1 MQARISAGINLK
13 IYLTLKRIAMLPI
26 IGLIVV
32 FGAIAAGYTMEEGN
46 FSILIQPAELITIGG
61 AALGSLIVSCPSNL
75 LKDVFKSIP
84 AIIKGS
90 TLKKSHYIALLTLLY
105 NIFTKIKKEGLLSI
119 EKDVEN
125 PKESA
130 IFQANKFI
138 MKNHH
143 ALDFLCDNL
152 RVFIIGIKPTEMED
166 LMDIEMDSHHEEA
179 GVTPGIITKVGDALP
194 GFGIVAAVLGIVITM
209 GKMSDGPE
217 VIGHSVAAALV
228 GTFLGILLSYGVV
241 GPLGSHLEHK
251 NRDDSK
257 YIEAIKIAL
266 LAFAKDL
273 PPQMAVEAGR
283 RTVFSGARPS
293 FKDLEDAIKDQKKK

>member
-1 MQARISAGINLK
+1 MF
-13 IYLTLKRIAMLPI
+13 PI
-26 IGLIVV
+26 IGLVVV
-32 FGAIAAGYTMEEGN
+32 FGSIIGGFLMEEGN
-46 FSILIQPAELITIGG
+46 LSILVQPSEIVIIGG
-61 AALGSLIVSCPSNL
+61 AALGSLILSCPANL
-75 LKDVFKSIP
+75 LKGVVKALP
-84 AIIKGS
+84 AVIKGK

-105 NIFTKIKKEGLLSI
+105 NIFTKIKKEGLLSV

-125 PKESA
+125 PTASPLFKT
-130 IFQANKFI
+130 NKDLL
-138 MKNHH
+138 KNHH
-143 ALDFLCDNL
+143 ALNFLCDNL

-179 GVTPGIITKVGDALP
+179 GVTPSIITKVGDALP

-209 GKMSDGPE
+209 GKMSEGPE

-228 GTFLGILLSYGVV
+228 GTFLGILLSYGVL

-251 NRDDSK
+251 NREDSK
-257 YIEAIKIAL
+257 YIEAIKTSV

-283 RTVFSGARPS
+283 RTILSDSRPS
-293 FKDLEDAIKDQKKK
+293 FKDLEEALKKEKKK

>member
-1 MQARISAGINLK
+1 MF
-13 IYLTLKRIAMLPI
+13 PI
-26 IGLIVV
+26 IGLAVV
-32 FGAIAAGYTMEEGN
+32 FGSILGGFLMEKGN
-46 FSILIQPAELITIGG
+46 LFILIQPAELVTIGG
-61 AALGSLIVSCPSNL
+61 AALGSLILSCPSNL
-75 LKDVFKSIP
+75 LKGVIKAIP
-84 AIIKGS
+84 TIIKGK
-90 TLKKSHYIALLTLLY
+90 TLKKDHYISLLTLLY

-125 PKESA
+125 PKASPL
-130 IFQANKFI
+130 FKSNKDI
-138 MKNHH
+138 LKNHH
-143 ALDFLCDNL
+143 ALNFLCDNL

-228 GTFLGILLSYGVV
+228 GTFLGILLSYGVI

-251 NRDDSK
+251 NREDSK
-257 YIEAIKIAL
+257 YIEAIKTAV

-283 RTVFSGARPS
+283 RTIFSDARPS
-293 FKDLEDAIKDQKKK
+293 FKDLEDAIKKAKQK

>member
-1 MQARISAGINLK
+1 MF
-13 IYLTLKRIAMLPI
+13 PI
-26 IGLIVV
+26 IGLVVV
-32 FGAIAAGYTMEEGN
+32 FGAIIAGYTMEEGN

-61 AALGSLIVSCPSNL
+61 AAIGSLVVSCPSNL
-75 LKDVFKSIP
+75 LKDVFKAIP

-90 TLKKSHYIALLTLLY
+90 TLKKSHYISLLTLLY
-105 NIFTKIKKEGLLSI
+105 GIFSKIKKEGLLSV
-119 EKDVEN
+119 EKDVES
-125 PKESA
+125 PKTSPL
-130 IFQANKFI
+130 FKGCKDI

-143 ALDFLCDNL
+143 ALNFLCDNL

-179 GVTPGIITKVGDALP
+179 AVTPGIITKVGDALP

-209 GKMSDGPE
+209 GKMSEGPE

-251 NRDDSK
+251 NREDGK
-257 YIEAIKIAL
+257 YIETIKIAL

-283 RTVFSGARPS
+283 RTIFSGARPS
-293 FKDLEDAIKDQKKK
+293 FKDLEDAIKKNKK

>member
-1 MQARISAGINLK
+1 MF
-13 IYLTLKRIAMLPI
+13 PI
-26 IGLIVV
+26 IGLVVV
-32 FGAIAAGYTMEEGN
+32 FGSVVAGYLLEEGN
-46 FSILIQPAELITIGG
+46 LAILVQPVELLIIGG
-61 AALGSLIVSCPSNL
+61 SAGGALVISCPSKL
-75 LKDVFKSIP
+75 LFGVFKAIP
-84 AIIKGS
+84 GIIKGGS
-90 TLKKSHYIALLTLLY
+90 LKKSNYISLLTLLY
-105 NIFTKIKKEGLLSI
+105 GIFSKIKKEGLLSV

-125 PKESA
+125 PKTSPLFKSCKD
-130 IFQANKFI
+130 IL
-138 MKNHH
+138 KNHH
-143 ALDFLCDNL
+143 ALNFLCDNL

-166 LMDIEMDSHHEEA
+166 LMDIEMDCHHEEA
-179 GVTPGIITKVGDALP
+179 AITPGIITKVGDALP

-251 NRDDSK
+251 NREDGK

-283 RTVFSGARPS
+283 RTIFSDARPS
-293 FKDLEDAIKDQKKK
+293 FKDLEDAIKKKKK

>member
-1 MQARISAGINLK
+1 MF
-13 IYLTLKRIAMLPI
+13 PI

-32 FGAIAAGYTMEEGN
+32 FGSVIGGFLMEEGN
-46 FSILIQPAELITIGG
+46 LFVLIQPAELITIGG
-61 AALGSLIVSCPSNL
+61 AALGALILSCPSNL
-75 LKDVFKSIP
+75 LFGVFKAVP
-84 AIIKGS
+84 AILKGS
-90 TLKKSHYIALLTLLY
+90 TLKKTHYIALLTLLY
-105 NIFTKIKKEGLLSI
+105 NIFTKIKKEGLLSV

-125 PKESA
+125 PKGSTLFKGNKD
-130 IFQANKFI
+130 IF
-138 MKNHH
+138 KNHH
-143 ALDFLCDNL
+143 ALNFLCDNL

-166 LMDIEMDSHHEEA
+166 LMDIEMDSHHEESA
-179 GVTPGIITKVGDALP
+179 VTPGIITKVGDALP

-228 GTFLGILLSYGVV
+228 GTFLGILLSYGVI
-241 GPLGSHLEHK
+241 GPIGSHLEHK
-251 NRDDSK
+251 NREDSK

-283 RTVFSGARPS
+283 RTIFSDARPS
-293 FKDLEDAIKDQKKK
+293 FKDLEDALKKAKKK

>member
-1 MQARISAGINLK
+1 MF
-13 IYLTLKRIAMLPI
+13 PI
-26 IGLIVV
+26 IGLAVV
-32 FGAIAAGYTMEEGN
+32 FGCIIGGFLMEEGN
-46 FSILIQPAELITIGG
+46 LFVLIQPAELVTIGG
-61 AALGSLIVSCPSNL
+61 AALGSLILSCPPNL
-75 LKDVFKSIP
+75 LKGVVKAIP
-84 AIIKGS
+84 AILKGG
-90 TLKKSHYIALLTLLY
+90 TLKKSHYISLLTLLY
-105 NIFTKIKKEGLLSI
+105 NIFTKIKKEGLLSV

-125 PKESA
+125 PKSSPL
-130 IFQANKFI
+130 FKSNKELL
-138 MKNHH
+138 KNHH
-143 ALDFLCDNL
+143 ALNFLCDNL

-209 GKMSDGPE
+209 GKMSEGPE

-228 GTFLGILLSYGVV
+228 GTFLGILLSYGVI

-251 NRDDSK
+251 NREDSK
-257 YIEAIKIAL
+257 YIEAIKTAV

-283 RTVFSGARPS
+283 RTIFSDARPS
-293 FKDLEDAIKDQKKK
+293 FKDLEDAIKKQKGK